1 MHKKTVYLAGKITG
15 DPYYRTKFFEAAE
28 ALREA
33 GFVVLNPATLPSE
46 GFAYEAYMRM
56 SSAMLDECS
65 AACFLPD
72 WTESEGAI
80 YEFGRASARGKEVFM
95 FASWQAE
102 REAKQNAEK

>member
-1 MHKKTVYLAGKITG
+1 
-15 DPYYRTKFFEAAE
+15 
-28 ALREA
+28 
-33 GFVVLNPATLPSE
+33 
-46 GFAYEAYMRM
+46 
-56 SSAMLDECS
+56 MLDECS